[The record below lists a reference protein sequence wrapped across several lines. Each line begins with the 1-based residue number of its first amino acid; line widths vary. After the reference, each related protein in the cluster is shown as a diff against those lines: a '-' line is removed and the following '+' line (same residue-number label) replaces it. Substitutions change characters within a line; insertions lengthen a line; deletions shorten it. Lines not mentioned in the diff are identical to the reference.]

1 MSMGQKIHFLLD
13 HKEQCSHQVE
23 KTVPYLQ
30 KVAFGL
36 VQWQYGTLG
45 CPSCEKSEFG
55 LHVGKTV
62 QGYLVTGEFD
72 AGRDG

>member
-1 MSMGQKIHFLLD
+1 M
-13 HKEQCSHQVE
+13 E

-55 LHVGKTV
+55 LHVGKSV
-62 QGYLVTGEFD
+62 QGYLVAGEFD